1 MFNYSLQVFV
11 RISKISNF
19 NEAKLMT
26 SYNEE
31 NHLLC
36 VPVMVVT
43 LIVIIV
49 CVRLYKLIYTVNIQI
64 SSKIIT

>member
-1 MFNYSLQVFV
+1 MFNYSLEVFV
-11 RISKISNF
+11 RISEISNF
-19 NEAKLMT
+19 NEAKHMT

-31 NHLLC
+31 NHFWC

-64 SSKIIT
+64 SSKIIS